1 VDAELERPILGD
13 SEHRSPDSAI
23 CPFLRATASGGRLV
37 APIESVDSRNRCVAT
52 GSIDVQ
58 EPRQQRTACL
68 TAAHVACS
76 RYLSGVADLTPA
88 EPGPKPEPAAA
99 VDPLAA
105 TGGRVAPQGRG
116 ARTLTPAVLAAT
128 LFLVASASAAVAFV
142 AVRGGLELPLA
153 SPGASAIAVAS
164 PGPTE
169 PAPLTSPPSSSPDV
183 APVPTPAP
191 TPVPTPIQTPVAT
204 LAATPAATP
213 APAPTSDRYAV
224 LQPCPDRPDCYI
236 YTVRQG
242 DNLRSIAS
250 WFGVLYSTVLE
261 LNPWISDPT
270 TILAGDRLTL
280 PPPTR

>member
-1 VDAELERPILGD
+1 
-13 SEHRSPDSAI
+13 
-23 CPFLRATASGGRLV
+23 
-37 APIESVDSRNRCVAT
+37 
-52 GSIDVQ
+52 VQ
-58 EPRQQRTACL
+58 EPRQQRTVCL

-76 RYLSGVADLTPA
+76 RYLSGVADMASDTP
-88 EPGPKPEPAAA
+88 EPEPEPEPEPAPL
-99 VDPLAA
+99 DPVAP
-105 TGGRVAPQGRG
+105 GGGPVVPQGRG
-116 ARTLTPAVLAAT
+116 GRTLTPAVLAAA

-153 SPGASAIAVAS
+153 SPAASAVAVAS
-164 PGPTE
+164 TGPTE
-169 PAPLTSPPSSSPDV
+169 PASPTSPPSSSPEV

-224 LQPCPDRPDCYI
+224 LQPCPDRADCYI

-250 WFGVLYSTVLE
+250 WFGVPYSTVLE

-270 TILAGDRLTL
+270 TILAGDWLTL
-280 PPPTR
+280 PTPTR

>member
-13 SEHRSPDSAI
+13 PEHRSPNPTI
-23 CPFLRATASGGRLV
+23 CPFLRATASGGRIV
-37 APIESVDSRNRCVAT
+37 APIESVDPRNRCVAT
-52 GSIDVQ
+52 GSIDAL

-68 TAAHVACS
+68 TSEHVACS
-76 RYLSGVADLTPA
+76 RYLSGVADLAPA
-88 EPGPKPEPAAA
+88 ETEPELAAA
-99 VDPLAA
+99 AGPIAA
-105 TGGRVAPQGRG
+105 TGGPMAPQGRG

-153 SPGASAIAVAS
+153 SPGASAVAVAS
-164 PGPTE
+164 AGPTQPAASMSAPSPGPEMT
-169 PAPLTSPPSSSPDV
+169 
-183 APVPTPAP
+183 PVPTPAP
-191 TPVPTPIQTPVAT
+191 TPVPTPV
-204 LAATPAATP
+204 ATPAATSAATA
-213 APAPTSDRYAV
+213 APAPTSNRYAV
-224 LQPCPDRPDCYI
+224 LEPCPNRPNCYI
-236 YTVRQG
+236 YTIRQG

-250 WFGVLYSTVLE
+250 WFGVPYSTVLE